1 MLFVLLKFLMVVMVG
16 KEAFYEMIGKRYLAR
31 SRNLSNLSNLS
42 ILNNLSSLAKS
53 YQHGFQRRNR
63 VQSKGESLWI
73 GKKCGNS
80 VFPSKWSSGTI

>member
-53 YQHGFQRRNR
+53 YQLPLTNR
-63 VQSKGESLWI
+63 GIVYKAKENH
-73 GKKCGNS
+73 CG
-80 VFPSKWSSGTI
+80 